1 MQILGILLRCVCHLS
16 PFHFVRYGRV
26 SWLNVLGIS
35 QIAECI
41 LMTTEHKLDERGSEG
56 KILARLCLWCDL
68 LYHEGEKRGPHR
80 EHGTSAE
87 QFPQKTSH
95 SLPQIE
101 CLLQL
106 KHSIM
111 IQL

>member
-16 PFHFVRYGRV
+16 PFHLVRYGRV

-56 KILARLCLWCDL
+56 KILA
-68 LYHEGEKRGPHR
+68 
-80 EHGTSAE
+80 
-87 QFPQKTSH
+87 
-95 SLPQIE
+95 I
-101 CLLQL
+101 
-106 KHSIM
+106 
-111 IQL
+111 